1 MKTYKLVKSAVIV
14 SALAASLVIP
24 SKAMAFGKDSYLG

>member
-24 SKAMAFGKDSYLG
+24 SKAMACGTDSYLG